1 MHKTA
6 LGRFVFTILVMR
18 TIIFALLVAG
28 AFAVP
33 TNRPRLRL
41 GLNKIV
47 GGEDATPGEFP
58 YQISFQDNSWGFIFH
73 FCGGSVYNENYIV
86 TAGHCVY
93 GKNYDNPSNLQ
104 ITAGEHNLDK
114 EEGNEQSVKVEKIIL
129 HEDYDTWTVSNDIS
143 LLKLAEPLTMNDYV
157 KAIPLETKIASGN
170 CKVTGWGAL
179 TEGGSSPSVLQW
191 VTVPIVSDKKCR
203 EAYGSSEILDS
214 MLCAGGDGKKD
225 SCQGDS
231 GGPLACDGRLAGVVS
246 WGFGCARP
254 KYPGVY
260 TEVSYFAD
268 WVTKHAV
275 QMPLNHV

>member
-1 MHKTA
+1 MKV
-6 LGRFVFTILVMR
+6 LIFT
-18 TIIFALLVAG
+18 LLVAG

-33 TNRPRLRL
+33 ANRPRLRL

-93 GKNYDNPSNLQ
+93 GKNYDNPRNLQ

-114 EEGNEQSVKVEKIIL
+114 EEGNEQSIKVEKITL
-129 HEDYDTWTVSNDIS
+129 HEDYSSWRTTNDIA

-157 KAIPLETKIASGN
+157 KSIPLETGVASGD
-170 CKVTGWGAL
+170 CQVTGWGAL
-179 TEGGSSPSVLQW
+179 TEGGSSPSILQK
-191 VTVPIVSDKKCR
+191 VTVTVISDSECR
-203 EAYGSSEILDS
+203 DAYGSSKILDS
-214 MLCAGGDGKKD
+214 MMCAGGDGEKD

-246 WGFGCARP
+246 WGYGCARP
-254 KYPGVY
+254 NYPGVY

-268 WVTKHAV
+268 WVENHAV
-275 QMPLNHV
+275 